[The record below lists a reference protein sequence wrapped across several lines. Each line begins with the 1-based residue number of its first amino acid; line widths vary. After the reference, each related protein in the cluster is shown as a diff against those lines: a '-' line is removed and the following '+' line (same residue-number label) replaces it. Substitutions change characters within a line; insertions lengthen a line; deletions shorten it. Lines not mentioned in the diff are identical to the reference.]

1 MAKPG
6 PISAKPLSVLL
17 SDVFSDAYAKQ
28 GFAARELVTR
38 WADIAGPE
46 VAAHSEPLKIQWPRP
61 IEGQPQEPATLV
73 LRVEGPMALEIQHAS
88 DVILQR
94 VNRFFGWSAVGRL
107 ALRQAPL
114 SRRDRPKA
122 SRAPDPKA
130 VAEVAEIP
138 VLGGGRAIAGRAGPA
153 WRLDQAKLSL
163 PRAAGIEACHCH
175 NCRFKLAN
183 TPLLWVH
190 WACTRQS
197 GSKPL
202 IITRR
207 AFTAALSLTGLSL
220 LAGLS
225 PLRLIADAMAQSASD
240 VAKPVSL
247 PDMALGPANAS
258 VTITEYASMTCPHCA
273 AFNETVFP
281 KIKSEYIDTGKIRY
295 VFREF
300 PLDIKA
306 AAGSMLSRCIAKD
319 DSGKYFAVTDMLFR
333 QQNDWVMKNT
343 TETLTRIGKQA
354 GLSQQAVEDCLKD
367 QALLDKIAADQ
378 KYAAEVLKVN
388 STPTFFVNGEKI
400 KGETSFE
407 EFDKRIKS
415 LLKS

>member
-1 MAKPG
+1 
-6 PISAKPLSVLL
+6 
-17 SDVFSDAYAKQ
+17 
-28 GFAARELVTR
+28 
-38 WADIAGPE
+38 
-46 VAAHSEPLKIQWPRP
+46 
-61 IEGQPQEPATLV
+61 
-73 LRVEGPMALEIQHAS
+73 
-88 DVILQR
+88 
-94 VNRFFGWSAVGRL
+94 
-107 ALRQAPL
+107 
-114 SRRDRPKA
+114 
-122 SRAPDPKA
+122 
-130 VAEVAEIP
+130 
-138 VLGGGRAIAGRAGPA
+138 
-153 WRLDQAKLSL
+153 
-163 PRAAGIEACHCH
+163 
-175 NCRFKLAN
+175 
-183 TPLLWVH
+183 
-190 WACTRQS
+190 
-197 GSKPL
+197 L

-207 AFTAALSLTGLSL
+207 AFTAALTLTGLAA

-225 PLRLIADAMAQSASD
+225 PLRLIAEAMAQGTSD

-247 PDMALGPANAS
+247 PEMALGPANAT

-281 KIKSEYIDTGKIRY
+281 KIKSEYIDSGKVRY

-306 AAGSMLSRCIAKD
+306 AAGSMLARCIAKD
-319 DSGKYFAVTDMLFR
+319 DAGKYFAVVDMLFK

-388 STPTFFVNGEKI
+388 STPTFFVNGEMI
-400 KGETSFE
+400 KGETSFA
-407 EFDKRIKS
+407 EFDKKIKS